1 MRACPGR
8 VGNVDRVGMM
18 GRLLSG
24 WGWAGMEERRAGWEI
39 WAECLWVG
47 MMLACRHGGQGAYRA
62 GMVSMERGREGMV
75 GNGDRADMM
84 HCLQVG
90 GVGREGG
97 MGGKCGQGR
106 RVGNVGRVRM
116 MGRVSVGGQCVQGGQ
131 DRYAAFRLV

>member
-1 MRACPGR
+1 
-8 VGNVDRVGMM
+8 
-18 GRLLSG
+18 
-24 WGWAGMEERRAGWEI
+24 
-39 WAECLWVG
+39 

-116 MGRVSVGGQCVQGGQ
+116 MGRVSVGGQCVLGGGQ
-131 DRYAAFRLV
+131 DRYAAFRFV